1 MPPCYRKRPRT
12 WKNQPPDG
20 PTRLSPIY
28 SPRRPAD
35 PLAISP
41 PPTPYTRSSISYT
54 TSMSSPTLAPAPLP
68 DTVAVTLVWPAVNV
82 RDVIVTGDF
91 DAWATH
97 THMAKP
103 ASLSPRNRSR
113 TTSRAASPARTPS
126 SPFAAALASFPFP
139 PALNGR
145 EDPDAAGFPYYTLT
159 LPADSPLARDG
170 FEYKFFVDGVWQTSP
185 RAPTR
190 VDPSGKFVNNVWAP
204 PKPAPVVEE
213 DEEVEAEDNATVAV
227 AVKVTDEKARTQ
239 LPPPPVTR

>member
-20 PTRLSPIY
+20 PTRLSPFY
-28 SPRRPAD
+28 SPRRQLT

-41 PPTPYTRSSISYT
+41 PPTPYTRSSYFIYH
-54 TSMSSPTLAPAPLP
+54 SMSSPTLAPAPLP

-91 DAWATH
+91 DTWAMQ

-139 PALNGR
+139 PLNGR

-159 LPADSPLARDG
+159 LPADSPLARNG

-213 DEEVEAEDNATVAV
+213 EEEDSAIEAGGPVAV
-227 AVKVTDEKARTQ
+227 SVKVTDEKARISL
-239 LPPPPVTR
+239 LPIPATR